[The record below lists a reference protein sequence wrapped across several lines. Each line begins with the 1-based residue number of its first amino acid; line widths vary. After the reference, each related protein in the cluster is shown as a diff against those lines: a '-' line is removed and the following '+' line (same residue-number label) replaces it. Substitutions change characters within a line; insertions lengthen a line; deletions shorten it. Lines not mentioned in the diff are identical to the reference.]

1 MVGADRIS
9 APAGSDRGRSALAP
23 AGASAEPRRQRGC
36 EKIREGT
43 VTVATYNIRDG
54 RAGGLYSA
62 ARALGGMG
70 VDIAFVHEVKIEDP
84 VYATK
89 QWAGYDIL
97 TSAAGSK
104 NCGGVALMVRE
115 TDDFLVENAKVVGSN
130 VISFEMVT
138 GKHKRWFVVGCY
150 KPPSKKDGTTQRM
163 VAAAL
168 ERRPAEACPVVIGDL
183 NSDLDFPRDRQEEV
197 MAATMTEHGLR
208 CATKHFQT
216 RGRRKCKRTARGRW
230 TFQRWDDRQGRGE
243 RRWVRSKPDYFLVQG
258 EDRKKVK
265 RCRWILPPHHN
276 SDHRALVVVLGGE
289 RRGVKGYVRE
299 RINLPPEA
307 QPPPSEEQTDSEATF
322 AHLVAIKEKVEH
334 RERAAN
340 EWIRPGTWVLIN
352 QRVTFRKEGNLSM
365 AEGRRLNRAIKAALK
380 ADRVERTR
388 RAGEAVMG
396 HLASGE
402 VKEAWRTLRG
412 WYRKAEDQAPKPCYA
427 TMEAQTKE
435 REELY
440 SRVASPG
447 GPIPTIIE
455 RPPLDDTHPS
465 DEEIRRAVKK
475 SRNGRSGGAS
485 KMRAEDLKTWLHM
498 AECEE
503 EAQEKGVDAY
513 RHASSAWRMVVELI
527 QQVWDTGEIPRQ
539 MLLTIVVL
547 IPKGNSGDYRG
558 IGLLKV
564 IWKVIERVMDKRMSG
579 IESHDTLHGFR
590 AKRG

>member
-1 MVGADRIS
+1 
-9 APAGSDRGRSALAP
+9 
-23 AGASAEPRRQRGC
+23 
-36 EKIREGT
+36 
-43 VTVATYNIRDG
+43 
-54 RAGGLYSA
+54 
-62 ARALGGMG
+62 
-70 VDIAFVHEVKIEDP
+70 
-84 VYATK
+84 
-89 QWAGYDIL
+89 
-97 TSAAGSK
+97 
-104 NCGGVALMVRE
+104 
-115 TDDFLVENAKVVGSN
+115 
-130 VISFEMVT
+130 
-138 GKHKRWFVVGCY
+138 
-150 KPPSKKDGTTQRM
+150 
-163 VAAAL
+163 
-168 ERRPAEACPVVIGDL
+168 
-183 NSDLDFPRDRQEEV
+183 
-197 MAATMTEHGLR
+197 
-208 CATKHFQT
+208 
-216 RGRRKCKRTARGRW
+216 
-230 TFQRWDDRQGRGE
+230 
-243 RRWVRSKPDYFLVQG
+243 
-258 EDRKKVK
+258 
-265 RCRWILPPHHN
+265 
-276 SDHRALVVVLGGE
+276 
-289 RRGVKGYVRE
+289 
-299 RINLPPEA
+299 
-307 QPPPSEEQTDSEATF
+307 
-322 AHLVAIKEKVEH
+322 
-334 RERAAN
+334 
-340 EWIRPGTWVLIN
+340 
-352 QRVTFRKEGNLSM
+352 M

-435 REELY
+435 GEELY

-513 RHASSAWRMVVELI
+513 RHAGSAWRMVVELI
-527 QQVWDTGEIPRQ
+527 QQVWDTGEIPCQ

-558 IGLLKV
+558 IGLLEV

-579 IESHDTLHGFR
+579 IELHDTLHGFR